1 MSLPAGRRGCEVAA
15 IVLAAGRSSRM
26 GPHNKLLQ
34 PIDGSTIIAR
44 VAGAAIASGANPV
57 IVVTGFEADRVEE
70 AISGLDVTFVNNP
83 NFDEGMSGSI
93 KAGLSVLP
101 ARSDGAMI
109 LLGDMPDVEARDL
122 KLLMGAFAGREAI
135 CIPARGGRRGNPVLW
150 GASYFAEMMRLS
162 GDVGAKQLIAK
173 HQAHV
178 TEVPVVSDGIF
189 ADVDTPADLA
199 RLRSRGAAKS

>member
-122 KLLMGAFAGREAI
+122 KLLMGAFPGREAI
-135 CIPARGGRRGNPVLW
+135 
-150 GASYFAEMMRLS
+150 
-162 GDVGAKQLIAK
+162 
-173 HQAHV
+173 
-178 TEVPVVSDGIF
+178 
-189 ADVDTPADLA
+189 
-199 RLRSRGAAKS
+199 

>member
-1 MSLPAGRRGCEVAA
+1 MSSPAGRHGCKVAA

-34 PIDGSTIIAR
+34 SIDGSTIIAR

-57 IVVTGFEADRVEE
+57 IVVTGFEADRIKE
-70 AISGLDVTFVNNP
+70 ALSGLDVTFANNP

-93 KAGLSVLP
+93 KTGLSVLP

-122 KLLMGAFAGREAI
+122 RLVMAAFAGKDAI
-135 CIPARGGRRGNPVLW
+135 CIPARGSRRGNPVLW
-150 GASYFAEMMRLS
+150 GASYFVEMMGLS

-178 TEVPVVSDGIF
+178 TEVLVGSDGIF

-199 RLRSRGAAKS
+199 RLGASSAAKP

>member
-1 MSLPAGRRGCEVAA
+1 MSSPAGRDGCKVAA

-44 VAGAAIASGANPV
+44 VTGAAIGSEARPV
-57 IVVTGFEADRVEE
+57 IVVTGFEDDRIKE
-70 AISGLDVTFVNNP
+70 ALRGLDVTFANNP

-93 KAGLSVLP
+93 KTGLAALP
-101 ARSDGAMI
+101 AGSDGAMI
-109 LLGDMPDVEARDL
+109 LLGDMPEVEASDL
-122 KLLMGAFAGREAI
+122 RLLMGAFEGRDAI
-135 CIPARGGRRGNPVLW
+135 CIPVRGGRRGNPVLW

-173 HQAHV
+173 HSGHV
-178 TEVPVVSDGIF
+178 TEVLVGSDGIF

-199 RLRSRGAAKS
+199 RLRSSGAAKP

>member
-1 MSLPAGRRGCEVAA
+1 MSGPAGRHGCKVAA

-44 VAGAAIASGANPV
+44 VTSAAIASGAKPV
-57 IVVTGFEADRVEE
+57 IVVTGFEADRIED
-70 AISGLDVTFVNNP
+70 ALWGLDVMFANNP

-93 KAGLSVLP
+93 KTGLSALP
-101 ARSDGAMI
+101 ASSDGAMI
-109 LLGDMPDVEARDL
+109 LLGDMPAVEARDL
-122 KLLMGAFAGREAI
+122 KLLVGAFAGRKAI
-135 CIPARGGRRGNPVLW
+135 CLPVCDGRHGNPVLW

-173 HQAHV
+173 HSEYV
-178 TEVPVVSDGIF
+178 IEVPVASNGIF

-199 RLRSRGAAKS
+199 RLGASSTAKP